1 MAIERSN
8 PSALANPPGYSHVVK
23 DGKTIYVAGQLSR
36 NSAGE
41 TVGEGNF
48 SAQAEQAFK
57 NVQAALE
64 SVGSDMHHIMKMN
77 VFMTHREDIPEYR
90 VVRSKFVPEDAL
102 PVNTLILC
110 SGLAD
115 PVFRIDHLIMFFTS
129 LLILRWAAVAL
140 MLMMPEYIRHIP
152 EAFIPC
158 TI

>member
-1 MAIERSN
+1 MAVERSN
-8 PSALANPPGYSHVVK
+8 PSALANPPGYNHVVK

-90 VVRSKFVPEDAL
+90 VVRAKFVPEDAL

-115 PVFRIDHLIMFFTS
+115 PVFRIEVEV
-129 LLILRWAAVAL
+129 VAT
-140 MLMMPEYIRHIP
+140 MP
-152 EAFIPC
+152 
-158 TI
+158 